1 MKDELV
7 FFKTALRNLD
17 YKHVSSEIKD
27 NIEMRATYKNR
38 NYIFHFNSK
47 YKVIVVEQIE
57 SLHEHEFDVEEY
69 EILQDLKA
77 IIDYTQFEG
86 YNIVYLSMLHTNELF
101 IPIKK
106 MQIVNLIDN
115 ASLSISKIDKP
126 LFLQGIIINRDKGLY
141 EFDDRLF
148 ENNWYEDFTNKLDT
162 YTEEE
167 LFLMIETFSSYFYKI
182 YANKWNGE
190 KIDLFVIE
198 YFNEKAIEYTK
209 RYESDFEKWY
219 AFWDEYFTDD
229 VREKYLKSKK
239 KLKS

>member
-47 YKVIVVEQIE
+47 YKIIVVEQIE
-57 SLHEHEFDVEEY
+57 SLHEH
-69 EILQDLKA
+69 
-77 IIDYTQFEG
+77 
-86 YNIVYLSMLHTNELF
+86 
-101 IPIKK
+101 
-106 MQIVNLIDN
+106 
-115 ASLSISKIDKP
+115 
-126 LFLQGIIINRDKGLY
+126 